1 MCLDELTDSGSTD
14 LEKRNMQVTKPRPVF
29 LNLFKIRLPMAGIM
43 SIIHRATGVLM
54 VLAIPLIIYL
64 LDLSLSGPEGFAQVK
79 GIFAGVFVKM
89 VLFLFLW
96 GLMHHLL
103 AGIRYLLIDIDV
115 GVEKPLFRQTAW
127 VVTLIAPVLA
137 LLLLGGL
144 L

>member
-1 MCLDELTDSGSTD
+1 
-14 LEKRNMQVTKPRPVF
+14 MQVTKPRPVF

-54 VLAIPLIIYL
+54 VLAIPLLIYL
-64 LDLSLSGPEGFAQVK
+64 FDLSLGGAEGFAQAK
-79 GIFAGVFVKM
+79 AIFASLFVRLI
-89 VLFLFLW
+89 LFLFLW

-103 AGIRYLLIDIDV
+103 AGIRYLLIDIDI
-115 GVEKPLFRQTAW
+115 GVQKPLFRQTALA
-127 VVTLIAPVLA
+127 VTLIAPVLA